1 MIRRALLAFVIAG
14 EVALALSVLVSPA
27 VAKPAMVSARLTSFF
42 GPETVAVMQGPG
54 AIEVARLRKD
64 GDGFVIDQVTRPAG
78 TVAGA
83 FRKVLLDN
91 ATYDLP
97 AIGESDAKLCGSFQP
112 AVVVRFQRAGA
123 KKPVDMLLAFNCNEA
138 AIAKPSDIPKKLAR
152 MAKYPAAPN
161 FRADMAPG
169 HVNLLKLV
177 LHLFPSDS
185 DLRAHLVEENAY
197 GLK

>member
-1 MIRRALLAFVIAG
+1 MRRALVAFVIAG
-14 EVALALSVLVSPA
+14 EVALGLGLLVSPA
-27 VAKPAMVSARLTSFF
+27 LAKPSMVSARLTSFF
-42 GPETVAVMQGPG
+42 GPETVAVIEGPG

-64 GDGFVIDQVTRPAG
+64 GDSYVVEQVTRPAG
-78 TVAGA
+78 TVAAA

-112 AVVVRFQRAGA
+112 AVVVRFQRARA

-138 AIAKPSDIPKKLAR
+138 AIAKPADIPKKLAR
-152 MAKYPAAPN
+152 KAKYPAPPN

-169 HVNLLKLV
+169 HLNLLKLV
-177 LHLFPSDS
+177 LHLFPKDS